1 MAKYRRDR
9 INDAVFKECAAL
21 LRTLRDPRIQNNFV
35 SITRAEVA
43 PDLRNAKIFFST
55 MQEEKEVKEALTR
68 AAGFFRRHLAV
79 TLNLRV
85 TPELLFVSDH
95 SIEYGAH
102 ISRLLHDIEK
112 EREAFAAE
120 VAGAGNTANV
130 KGATGA
136 IAATGTADAA
146 DAGESEA

>member
-9 INDAVFKECAAL
+9 INDAVFKECAVAL
-21 LRTLRDPRIQNNFV
+21 RELRDPRIQNNFV
-35 SITRAEVA
+35 TITRAEVA

-55 MQEEKEVKEALTR
+55 MTEEKEVKEALKKAT
-68 AAGFFRRHLAV
+68 GFFRRHLAV

-112 EREAFAAE
+112 DREEAE
-120 VAGAGNTANV
+120 ASRAEDAKSGAE
-130 KGATGA
+130 
-136 IAATGTADAA
+136 ADA
-146 DAGESEA
+146 DSEENED